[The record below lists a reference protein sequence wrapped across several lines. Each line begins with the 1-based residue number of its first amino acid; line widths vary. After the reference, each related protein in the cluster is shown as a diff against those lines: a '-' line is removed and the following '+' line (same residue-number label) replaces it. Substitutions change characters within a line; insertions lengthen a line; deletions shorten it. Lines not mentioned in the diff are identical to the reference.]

1 MKFYFFYFP
10 AEVIR
15 VIGNIAVRQQQAT
28 QLCLGRQP
36 PLHWN
41 DSWIVSTGLARK
53 QRNFK
58 RRKDKTKRKEGVG
71 EGNNHWERNVLS
83 TGAPANCLA
92 HEFVG
97 RVSRLLDLDPAL
109 PPQGCWHLSSPDDS
123 SVWHGLFFFFLSFQ
137 PLQLSSPR
145 GFPPIRSGLAM
156 MDWHPVS
163 VKLLYGSLMRRSGTG
178 SLNCYCLYWCLNRK
192 SKQVK
197 FHYSCCC

>member
-58 RRKDKTKRKEGVG
+58 RRKDKTKTKEGVG

-123 SVWHGLFFFFLSFQ
+123 SVWHGLFFFFPFLPAIAAFLPQ
-137 PLQLSSPR
+137 R
-145 GFPPIRSGLAM
+145 FPPYQKWPSYDGLASCECQTAL
-156 MDWHPVS
+156 WLFNEAIRHREPQ
-163 VKLLYGSLMRRSGTG
+163 LLLP
-178 SLNCYCLYWCLNRK
+178 LLVLK
-192 SKQVK
+192 
-197 FHYSCCC
+197 